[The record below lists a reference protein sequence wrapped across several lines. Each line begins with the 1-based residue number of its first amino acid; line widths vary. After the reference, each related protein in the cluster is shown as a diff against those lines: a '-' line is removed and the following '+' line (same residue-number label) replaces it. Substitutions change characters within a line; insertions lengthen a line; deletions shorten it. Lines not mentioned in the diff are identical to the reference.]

1 MAELSNT
8 PFIHYVYISIRTSVT
23 TAILINRN
31 CIRKTYT
38 RYVHSRKIYNILV
51 RALETDKSAR
61 LWRAFLA
68 WNMRVRINFIFTE
81 NVRIFCLSYN
91 VKNSKTT
98 AKLSE
103 NCWNK
108 CRSIYSLS
116 MVSSGKFTLI
126 LLPFLT
132 GAQHESGTR
141 KALLGTYKIMTR
153 YS

>member
-1 MAELSNT
+1 LVELSNT
-8 PFIHYVYISIRTSVT
+8 PFSHYVYISIRTSLT

-38 RYVHSRKIYNILV
+38 RYLHSRKIYNILV
-51 RALETDKSAR
+51 RALETGKSAR
-61 LWRAFLA
+61 LWRVFLA

-98 AKLSE
+98 AKVSE

-108 CRSIYSLS
+108 CRSIHCQWYPLG
-116 MVSSGKFTLI
+116 SSHLYCYR
-126 LLPFLT
+126 FL
-132 GAQHESGTR
+132 R
-141 KALLGTYKIMTR
+141 ALNMNQVPEKLYWVHIR
-153 YS
+153 